1 MIRKL
6 MLAFSAILLTAALG
20 LAIDQ
25 QQPEQQPEQ
34 QQEQK
39 APETPVD
46 SDKKA
51 PKMRTGVVV
60 TIDATKNEI
69 TIKDDAGTEA
79 RVLIDTLT
87 KITRAGESITLADLK
102 VGDRISSECAEST
115 DGCNAKVVQVIPPA
129 PSQ

>member
-1 MIRKL
+1 

-20 LAIDQ
+20 LAIGQ
-25 QQPEQQPEQ
+25 QKPEQQPEQ
-34 QQEQK
+34 QE
-39 APETPVD
+39 PGTPVE

-115 DGCNAKVVQVIPPA
+115 DGCKAKVVQVIPPA
-129 PSQ
+129 PSQKGG

>member
-1 MIRKL
+1 

-20 LAIDQ
+20 LAIGQ
-25 QQPEQQPEQ
+25 QKPEQQPEQ
-34 QQEQK
+34 K
-39 APETPVD
+39 VPETPVE

-51 PKMRTGVVV
+51 LKMRTGIVV

-115 DGCNAKVVQVIPPA
+115 DDCKAKVVQVIPPA
-129 PSQ
+129 PSR